1 MLDCLKKII
10 KPILHLLPSVDY
22 PVLNSRLLFEIWLTF
37 ILDRSLTS
45 MRDLFYKLNNSGVH
59 LHISTFSKACKS
71 RRENYF
77 YRIYYHLVNQLT
89 QKNTVIKQ
97 SLLPIDS
104 TVIELTSK
112 LFWTKKHYQVK
123 LLTGINLAS
132 NNTVDFLINF
142 GQAHDAKFLEQV
154 STLIPD
160 KTVGIMDRG
169 FVSWDFIEQMCESK
183 TLFIV
188 RTKNNMKTQ
197 FDHDRFRVV
206 CFCSLEDKSEY
217 RLATNVKTM
226 TDAEIAEAYRCR
238 WQIELLWKFLKSYLK
253 LDELITKSQNGVTM
267 QIIMSLISYLLLQL
281 LEIPKI
287 YGEKLIDKLRWLQF
301 ILGKH
306 FSFVHLRYDFLP
318 ETLFF

>member
-1 MLDCLKKII
+1 MLDSLKKII
-10 KPILHLLPSVDY
+10 KPILHLLPSTDY

-45 MRDLFYKLNNSGVH
+45 MRDLFYKLNNSGIE

-71 RRENYF
+71 RNETHL
-77 YRIYYHLVNQLT
+77 YRIYHHLVSQLT
-89 QKNTVIKQ
+89 KRNPIIKQ
-97 SLLPIDS
+97 TFLPIDS
-104 TVIELTSK
+104 TIIDLTSK
-112 LFWTKKHYQVK
+112 LFWAKKHYQVK
-123 LLTGINLAS
+123 LLTGINLTS

-160 KTVGIMDRG
+160 NTIGIMDRG
-169 FVSWDFIEQMCESK
+169 FVSWDFIEQMSDSK

-206 CFCSLEDKSEY
+206 CFCNLEDKSEY
-217 RLATNVKTM
+217 HLATNVKTM
-226 TDAEIAEAYRCR
+226 TDAEIAEAYRYR

-253 LDELITKSQNGVTM
+253 LDELITKSHNGVTM
-267 QIIMSLISYLLLQL
+267 QIIMTLISYLLLQL

-287 YGEKLIDKLRWLQF
+287 YGEKLIDKLRWLQLL
-301 ILGKH
+301 LGQH
-306 FSFVHLRYDFLP
+306 RSFVHLRYDFLP